1 VEAVHT
7 VFFGYHFEPP
17 RSVRLFMPELGE
29 GRGKAKGKHEKL
41 RLGASAP
48 NPFLVVGPGAVSP
61 FDQLAVNKT

>member
-1 VEAVHT
+1 
-7 VFFGYHFEPP
+7 
-17 RSVRLFMPELGE
+17 MPELGE

-48 NPFLVVGPGAVSP
+48 NPFLVVGPEAVSP